1 MSQLRNSPPRILIE
15 ISSLLLSTDFNYRD
29 PYDDY
34 EKSEELLENSSKW
47 ASVDVDSLDVE
58 FISSFIFKNE
68 KLIES
73 VNSDGVNPNEII
85 SRLIIPEM
93 KEYRVSYEIWG
104 PAVLTEK
111 YSTTRQSYG
120 ESFARNSLRHEYHEG
135 KFDYYQGNYEE
146 HETDNFDADHFEITW
161 VESLNESKKSII
173 SRLVIEN
180 TSEVLND
187 LDKRT
192 LIELRNL
199 INQKLSSF

>member
-15 ISSLLLSTDFNYRD
+15 IFSLLLSTDFDYGD

-34 EKSEELLENSSKW
+34 EKNKELLENSSRW

-58 FISSFIFKNE
+58 FMAAFISKNE
-68 KLIES
+68 NLIES
-73 VNSDGVNPNEII
+73 FNSDGVNPNEII
-85 SRLIIPEM
+85 SRLVIPEM
-93 KEYRVSYEIWG
+93 KEYRISYEIWG
-104 PAVLTEK
+104 SAVLTEQ
-111 YSTTRQSYG
+111 YSTKRDSYS
-120 ESFARNSLRHEYHEG
+120 ESLAKNSLRHEYHEG
-135 KFDYYQGNYEE
+135 EFDYYQGKYEGY
-146 HETDNFDADHFEITW
+146 ETDNFEADNFEITW
-161 VESLNESKKSII
+161 VESVNESKKSIL